1 MDNNNWMQLFAE
13 GAEGGTEG
21 TPVEG
26 GAAAPAA
33 ESGTQAHW
41 QRVDQTYDGIV
52 REAESLRELFPD
64 LDLRREARNEL
75 FCNLLRGGADGPL
88 RPGAHAAARY
98 DTESFSVEE
107 PLDPERLARA
117 LAALSPRGAR
127 GQIRVDTNFRET
139 LIYSAFPAWGR
150 MPQHEQRRK
159 SLICESYR
167 GRVPR

>member
-41 QRVDQTYDGIV
+41 QRVDQIYDGIV

-64 LDLRREARNEL
+64 LDLRRESRNEL
-75 FCNLLRGGADGPL
+75 FCNLLRGGADVESAYC
-88 RPGAHAAARY
+88 GAHFRELLPAAMAYAAEYTRAQLAASMAGGSRPAENGL
-98 DTESFSVEE
+98 TGSGAVKLGSSV
-107 PLDPERLARA
+107 
-117 LAALSPRGAR
+117 AALSPSDYAR
-127 GQIRVDTNFRET
+127 LCRLVEQGHRVSF
-139 LIYSAFPAWGR
+139 G
-150 MPQHEQRRK
+150 
-159 SLICESYR
+159 
-167 GRVPR
+167 

>member
-41 QRVDQTYDGIV
+41 QRVDQIYDGIV

-64 LDLRREARNEL
+64 LDLRRRKWCIKKFL
-75 FCNLLRGGADGPL
+75 FRQGACQKF
-88 RPGAHAAARY
+88 
-98 DTESFSVEE
+98 FS
-107 PLDPERLARA
+107 
-117 LAALSPRGAR
+117 
-127 GQIRVDTNFRET
+127 
-139 LIYSAFPAWGR
+139 
-150 MPQHEQRRK
+150 
-159 SLICESYR
+159 
-167 GRVPR
+167 